1 MTTDFTI
8 TNQTQSFNDYLHFCE
23 PIPIRSGTYLIR
35 ALNKENNPIYYQ
47 FPSFQFKK
55 KISNET
61 NIDFEYQL
69 QENQEF
75 FEWVNKLYLLSTE
88 TIEKQP
94 NWFQTPLTKEQIE
107 MLFQHPIKKNSKFKN
122 KKSITTQMNY
132 DLLKKSFLFFNEKNN
147 PIDLTTLNKFIQENI
162 EAKNTLYNYTAIVQF
177 QGICFT
183 SKIFYLQFEIK
194 KIWVAPVPQQ
204 TITENKPSTND
215 NLLTPTNDE
224 VDLSTSQN
232 KIETSTSTKD
242 ELSKNNNLQTLTND
256 DLFTDDILQTLTND
270 ELNQEPLQNNDK
282 IQTSTNN
289 ETKSTNNETKTTNN
303 ETKSTNNETKSTNNE
318 TKSTNNETKN
328 ETKEETKEEPKP
340 TKEETKN
347 ETQEDEEEQNELTIK
362 QLKLL
367 EKENK
372 KSNIEDES
380 QNELEEMEFD
390 FDAISLTPQKK
401 IRSRNEIYFLMYQS
415 CFQKSA
421 EERDKSIVEYL
432 RVRGVQ
438 NPELLESNHFKN
450 EEKNVVDYIVDNQK

>member
-1 MTTDFTI
+1 MRIIITKIINEQNMTTDFTI
-8 TNQTQSFNDYLHFCE
+8 TIQTQSFNDYLHFCE

-162 EAKNTLYNYTAIVQF
+162 EAKNSLYNYNAIVQF

-232 KIETSTSTKD
+232 KIETFTSTKD

-256 DLFTDDILQTLTND
+256 DLFTDNILQTLTND

-282 IQTSTNN
+282 IQTSI
-289 ETKSTNNETKTTNN
+289 NN

-328 ETKEETKEEPKP
+328 ETKEEPKP
-340 TKEETKN
+340 TNNETKN
-347 ETQEDEEEQNELTIK
+347 ETQEDEEEQNELTTK

-415 CFQKSA
+415 CFQRSA

>member
-162 EAKNTLYNYTAIVQF
+162 EAKNTLYNYNAIVQF

-256 DLFTDDILQTLTND
+256 DLFTDNILQTLTND

-289 ETKSTNNETKTTNN
+289 ETKSTNNETK
-303 ETKSTNNETKSTNNE
+303 STNNE

-328 ETKEETKEEPKP
+328 ETKEEPKP

-347 ETQEDEEEQNELTIK
+347 ETQEDEEEQNELTTK

-372 KSNIEDES
+372 KSNVEDES

-438 NPELLESNHFKN
+438 NPELLESNHFKT

>member
-1 MTTDFTI
+1 MRIINAKIIDEQNMTTDFTI

-55 KISNET
+55 KIFNET

-94 NWFQTPLTKEQIE
+94 NWFQTALTKEQIE
-107 MLFQHPIKKNSKFKN
+107 MLFQHPVKKNSKFKN

-162 EAKNTLYNYTAIVQF
+162 EAKNTLYNYNAIVQF

-194 KIWVAPVPQQ
+194 KIWVASVPQQ

-232 KIETSTSTKD
+232 KIQTSTSTKD

-289 ETKSTNNETKTTNN
+289 D
-303 ETKSTNNETKSTNNE
+303 TKSTNNETKSTNND
-318 TKSTNNETKN
+318 
-328 ETKEETKEEPKP
+328 TKEETKEETKP
-340 TKEETKN
+340 TKNETKE
-347 ETQEDEEEQNELTIK
+347 ETQEDEEEQNELTTK

-372 KSNIEDES
+372 KSNVEDEL

-438 NPELLESNHFKN
+438 NPELLESNHFKT

>member
-162 EAKNTLYNYTAIVQF
+162 EAKNTLYNYNAIVQF

-256 DLFTDDILQTLTND
+256 DLFTDNILQTLTND

-289 ETKSTNNETKTTNN
+289 ETKSTNNETK
-303 ETKSTNNETKSTNNE
+303 STNNE

-328 ETKEETKEEPKP
+328 ETKEEPKP

-347 ETQEDEEEQNELTIK
+347 ETQEDEEEQNELTTK

-372 KSNIEDES
+372 KSNVEDES

-401 IRSRNEIYFLMYQS
+401 IRSSNEIYFLMYQS

-438 NPELLESNHFKN
+438 NPELLESNHFKT